1 MYNENKNEDKTGQ
14 TEKQERPGTFFRF
27 EDLRVYHKSLDY
39 VTWLQDVTML
49 FPDSDKSQ
57 LAIRFNESARNIAL
71 YIAEGS
77 ARNKTQFIYYLRMA
91 KSAIRQCMVYTTLSY
106 GLNIMSESHEDESRT
121 QLMEMTKM
129 VGALISS
136 LQRSLNSH
144 GNYNNGNGYH
154 NHNGN
159 SNSSNSSNNSSNSN
173 SNSNGH
179 YNNDPMPRDPN
190 ISSDYLPED

>member
-1 MYNENKNEDKTGQ
+1 MMYNENKNEERTGQ

-77 ARNKTQFIYYLRMA
+77 ARNKTQFIYYLRMS

-136 LQRSLNSH
+136 LQRSLNNHGSYNNGGYHSH
-144 GNYNNGNGYH
+144 NGNGNNGNGH
-154 NHNGN
+154 P
-159 SNSSNSSNNSSNSN
+159 
-173 SNSNGH
+173 
-179 YNNDPMPRDPN
+179 NNDPMPRDPN
-190 ISSDYLPED
+190 ISPDYLPED